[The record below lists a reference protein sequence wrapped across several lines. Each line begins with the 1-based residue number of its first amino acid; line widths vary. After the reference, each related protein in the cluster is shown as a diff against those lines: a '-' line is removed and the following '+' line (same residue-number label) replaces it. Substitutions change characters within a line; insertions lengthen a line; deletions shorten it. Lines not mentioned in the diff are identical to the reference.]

1 MSSRAFVWR
10 MAIREQRASWRRL
23 AVLTAAV
30 SIGVAALVAIS
41 AFTDNLRDSVQEQ
54 ARGLLGADLSLES
67 RQPFPAGA
75 QAILDTL
82 SQGATVARV
91 VEFSAMAYVPR
102 TQGTRLVQVS
112 ASEPGYPFYGDF
124 TVEPAAAWTG
134 IQESG
139 GAVVEPALLTQL
151 GAQVGDTLA
160 LGDGRFPI
168 LGVATKV
175 PGDVGVRA
183 AFGARAFIPHKQLAT
198 TGLLGFGA
206 RAEHAA
212 YLKLP
217 PTVDATELAK
227 KYRERLRADRVR
239 IRSVEDDRNNLTET
253 LERLASYLGL
263 VALIALLLGGL
274 GVASAVSVFIRRK
287 LDTIA
292 VLRCL
297 GASSRQV
304 FAIYMLQA
312 LAMGFLGSVVGVA
325 GGLLVQQ
332 LLPGLLREFLPVSVS
347 AAPSVRAILLGLFI
361 GLWTSAIFALVPL
374 LRVRQVP
381 PLAALRRDV
390 EPGSAARDPL
400 VIPVVLLLVVSVVL
414 LTRLQ
419 VGDWR
424 LAAWFSLAIAV
435 AIGMLWLASWLL
447 IRAVRRWFP
456 SSWPYV
462 WRQGLAN
469 LYRPAN
475 QTVTVVLSLGFGA
488 FLLGTLYLVQ
498 HNLLRQLQITG
509 GANRPNLVLFDI
521 QPDQLQGVEMMLR
534 EEKLPVNGPVPIV
547 PMRIQSINGKPVL
560 RSASDTLEESDSA
573 RTDSAGRRAGWA
585 VRREYRSTYRDT
597 LVASEKMVAGRW
609 WDSGHQAIGSSD
621 RRGISVE
628 LGLASEL
635 NVTIGD
641 TITWD
646 VQGVAI
652 PTVVRNLREVN
663 WARFEPNFFVVFEP
677 GLLEGAP
684 HSALLLTRVDDGAAR
699 GALQRK
705 LVERFS
711 NLTAVD
717 ISNVQRAVE
726 QLVGQVTLAI
736 RFMALFSLLTG
747 AVVLVGALAT
757 SRFQRIRE
765 GALIR
770 TLGGTTNQI
779 YRIVT
784 AEYAALGLLAAFV
797 GLGLAI
803 GAAWALARWV
813 FDSPFAVPIEL
824 AVLAIGLVLGT
835 ALLGLINS
843 RDVVRRPPLEV
854 LRTDG

>member
-10 MAIREQRASWRRL
+10 MALREQRASWRRL

-597 LVASEKMVAGRW
+597 LVASEKLVAGRW

>member
-82 SQGATVARV
+82 SNGAQVARV